1 MSYELTEAPVFEAI
15 PENTIVEADI
25 EQVEER
31 ETPFWIDDNDHE
43 KGKQRQVSFK
53 FRVTG
58 PEEYKGRI
66 LFGNTTTTF
75 SNHPDC
81 KLRVWVQEI
90 LGVDQLPLGFKLDLG
105 QLEGAPIKVVVGN
118 KTKKAADGTDI
129 VKDRADAVMRVTGFA
144 DAADTFGG

>member
-15 PENTIVEADI
+15 PQDTVVEAEI

-31 ETPFWIDDNDHE
+31 VTPFDIDKNDPS
-43 KGKQRQVSFK
+43 KGKQKQVSFR

-58 PEEYKGRI
+58 PSEYEGRV
-66 LFGNTTTTF
+66 LFGNTTTNF

-90 LGVDQLPLGFKLDLG
+90 LGQDQLPVGFKLDLE

-118 KTKKAADGTDI
+118 KPKKNADGTESVRDF
-129 VKDRADAVMRVTGFA
+129 ADQLIRVTGFV
-144 DAADTFGG
+144 DAGDVF